1 MEGEPGYEIVEKS
14 EAMRDLFRFG
24 QSLGIKLNP
33 NVTYPVF
40 FPPGYPGVL
49 ALEHLEPNDTILTAP
64 NSSMLHIKL
73 ANSEPLKKIYSKYL
87 EDFAEG
93 NGGENNRFIV
103 YLLSELSKG
112 KSSKWYPYLSTLP
125 ENIEQLS
132 DWNAQELQE
141 LQDDALMQ
149 YSLGKHSQDM
159 ECNESLKNILQNY
172 PSIIAPEY
180 LDKINWAWRV
190 ICTRAYG
197 RCLPQLSLIPIADLF
212 NHQNVMTNY
221 FYAKEN
227 ELDDGVFDLGDD
239 DHDDPMPYKVFTI
252 SAGKLGKL
260 AVGNKKTDKA
270 GLLMEKAKEEDR
282 KIFVK
287 KFKAALRGRNEVQ
300 EAPDC
305 MFKIMCSENGILKG
319 NQVCIQYG
327 RYSNRQLLFQYG
339 FAMKDNKY
347 DYCILRIPVSEV
359 YEDKGIEP
367 PASEEPEYFEFKLK
381 SDRLNSEL
389 LSFIRYIVWDYNTDP
404 VLSFFEV
411 GNLQLDLKVYERY
424 IFLLENE
431 LKNFATSEEED
442 LELLTKQ
449 IHYRLFFAVIYK

>member
-1 MEGEPGYEIVEKS
+1 MEGEPGYEIIEKS
-14 EAMRDLFRFG
+14 EAMRELFHFG

-33 NVTYPVF
+33 KVTYPVL

-49 ALEHLEPNDTILTAP
+49 ALEHLEPSETILKAP

-112 KSSKWYPYLSTLP
+112 KSSKWYPYLKTLP

-132 DWNAQELQE
+132 DWSAQELQE

-172 PSIIAPEY
+172 PSIISPEY

-197 RCLPQLSLIPIADLF
+197 RCLPNLSLIPIADLF

-221 FYAKEN
+221 FYAKEH
-227 ELDDGVFDLGDD
+227 ELDDGIFDVGDD
-239 DHDDPMPYKVFTI
+239 DHDDPMPYKVFTV
-252 SAGKLGKL
+252 SAGKLVKI
-260 AVGNKKTDKA
+260 AVGNRKTDKA

-287 KFKAALRGRNEVQ
+287 S
-300 EAPDC
+300 
-305 MFKIMCSENGILKG
+305 KI
-319 NQVCIQYG
+319 Y
-327 RYSNRQLLFQYG
+327 
-339 FAMKDNKY
+339 
-347 DYCILRIPVSEV
+347 
-359 YEDKGIEP
+359 
-367 PASEEPEYFEFKLK
+367 
-381 SDRLNSEL
+381 
-389 LSFIRYIVWDYNTDP
+389 
-404 VLSFFEV
+404 
-411 GNLQLDLKVYERY
+411 
-424 IFLLENE
+424 
-431 LKNFATSEEED
+431 
-442 LELLTKQ
+442 
-449 IHYRLFFAVIYK
+449 